1 LSSRADS
8 GRAWMG
14 GLLMLYLAA
23 SLLHFT
29 HNAEYLA
36 DYPNLP
42 AWLSRSDVYLVWLGQ
57 AAVGIGG
64 YLLYRTGWRVA
75 GLLLIGVYAML
86 GFDGLLHYTR
96 APLEAHTAAM
106 DLTIW
111 VEVAAAAVL
120 LISVVALGS
129 RRRPRWAARLRRS
142 RSGGRGRVERG
153 PGAEADRRQHAGQP
167 PRLGPDRRPASDRDR
182 EGLRRSRC

>member
-1 LSSRADS
+1 MKDP

-14 GLLMLYLAA
+14 GPLLLYLAA
-23 SLLHFT
+23 SLLHFA

-64 YLLYRTGWRVA
+64 YMLYRTGRRLA
-75 GLLLIGVYAML
+75 GLLLIGVYAVL

-96 APLEAHTAAM
+96 APLAAHTAAM
-106 DLTIW
+106 NFTIW
-111 VEVAAAAVL
+111 FEVAAAALL
-120 LISVVALGS
+120 LISVVALAS
-129 RRRPRWAARLRRS
+129 RQRRR
-142 RSGGRGRVERG
+142 
-153 PGAEADRRQHAGQP
+153 
-167 PRLGPDRRPASDRDR
+167 
-182 EGLRRSRC
+182 